1 MSETSTFR
9 ILLIAEDPLIGSI
22 LRDQLQ
28 SLSHSV
34 SLHAS
39 AGEGL
44 ADAQQQSF
52 PLVIVDDQ
60 IAGND
65 STKLLQELARTLQFW
80 ASLDLHTQVQQLHLF
95 LSTRLVS

>member
-1 MSETSTFR
+1 MSDNPASR

-39 AGEGL
+39 PGEGV

-60 IAGND
+60 IAEA
-65 STKLLQELARTLQFW
+65 T
-80 ASLDLHTQVQQLHLF
+80 ASNCF
-95 LSTRLVS
+95 RSWRRCAPG

>member
-60 IAGND
+60 HP
-65 STKLLQELARTLQFW
+65 
-80 ASLDLHTQVQQLHLF
+80 SLSYQPNEGSLIPF
-95 LSTRLVS
+95 